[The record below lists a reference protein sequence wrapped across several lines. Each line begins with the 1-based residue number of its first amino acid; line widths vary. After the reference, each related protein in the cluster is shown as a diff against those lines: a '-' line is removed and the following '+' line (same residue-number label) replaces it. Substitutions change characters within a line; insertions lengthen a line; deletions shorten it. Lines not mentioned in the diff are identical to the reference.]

1 MNETKKQKQLSK
13 SKLFKAVL
21 IVILVIATIW
31 ITVYFSPDRV
41 RQMIEE
47 AGPNGQIIYIL
58 LWTFLPIGFFPVPVL
73 AIAGGMGYGL
83 WQGSLLT
90 FIGASFNM
98 IFMFFMSRYLFR
110 EGLQSYLYSKY
121 PKSVEILGA
130 ERGRLNFV
138 LMLAR
143 LMPVIP
149 YNIENYAFGLTDIRF
164 WDYLWISW
172 IFILPGTF
180 IYVNVGDK
188 ALEPTDRSFMISL
201 LLLGALV
208 IGTTFLGKFLK
219 DPKKKDK
226 ESQNESRH

>member
-110 EGLQSYLYSKY
+110 LKEQTKTAI
-121 PKSVEILGA
+121 V
-130 ERGRLNFV
+130 
-138 LMLAR
+138 
-143 LMPVIP
+143 
-149 YNIENYAFGLTDIRF
+149 
-164 WDYLWISW
+164 
-172 IFILPGTF
+172 
-180 IYVNVGDK
+180 
-188 ALEPTDRSFMISL
+188 
-201 LLLGALV
+201 
-208 IGTTFLGKFLK
+208 FLI
-219 DPKKKDK
+219 
-226 ESQNESRH
+226 Q